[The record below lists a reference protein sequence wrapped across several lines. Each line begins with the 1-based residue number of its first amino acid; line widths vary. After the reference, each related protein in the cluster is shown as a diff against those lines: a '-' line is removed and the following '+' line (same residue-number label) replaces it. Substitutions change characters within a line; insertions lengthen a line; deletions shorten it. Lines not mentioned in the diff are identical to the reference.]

1 MAGLTMK
8 LEGLDRLQ
16 KMQEFLNPKTFDK
29 AQKGGVSYAAKSVK
43 PAVSKGIGAAYNIK
57 AARIKEDISS
67 VRIDDGGKT
76 ATIRFSR
83 RAPTL
88 SQFSVRPGTRGKQP
102 GLGRGKGWGKA
113 NPAGKPLTAIQLRS
127 TGRTVIAGAFQ
138 ATGNNGNLLVFRRRA
153 SGKLVGLYG
162 PSIGD
167 IFLGPRSKIGAQ
179 LRADVQ
185 ARIQEQYL
193 TGFQRVLDAAARGY
207 GPRG

>member
-1 MAGLTMK
+1 MN
-8 LEGLDRLQ
+8 LEGLGSLQ

-67 VRIDDGGKT
+67 VRIEQGGMA
-76 ATIRFSR
+76 ATIKFSR

-102 GLGRGKGWGKA
+102 GLGRGKGWGKPK
-113 NPAGKPLTAIQLRS
+113 PAGKPLTAIQLRS
-127 TGRTVIAGAFQ
+127 TGRTAITGAFQ